1 MKDFS
6 CSVFYSLSLSQATF
20 TLFSSSCVVLK
31 RCRAI
36 YELAVSQKFLD
47 SPEILWKGYID
58 FEIEEG
64 ESENARGLYERLLER
79 TGHVKVWISYAQ
91 FEGSNVGKGTQGA
104 REIFDKA
111 NEHLKNEGL
120 KEERVLLL
128 DAWRVFEKANGDIQS
143 ISEVEAKM
151 PRRVKRR
158 RARTDENGAEI
169 GWEEYFDYQFP
180 EQEVSTSTSLLE
192 IAAKWKQSHQTGD
205 DDHDSDIDSDD

>member
-1 MKDFS
+1 LLLH
-6 CSVFYSLSLSQATF
+6 LSFLYY
-20 TLFSSSCVVLK
+20 K

-36 YELAVSQKFLD
+36 YELAVSQKLLD
-47 SPEILWKGYID
+47 SPESLWKGYID

-91 FEGSNVGKGTQGA
+91 FEGSDIGKGIQGA
-104 REIFDKA
+104 RDIFERA

-128 DAWRVFEKANGDIQS
+128 DAWRVFEKAKGDSHS
-143 ISEVEAKM
+143 ISAVEARM
-151 PRRVKRR
+151 PRRIKRR
-158 RARTDENGAEI
+158 RVRTDESGTDI

-180 EQEVSTSTSLLE
+180 EQEGSASNNLKILE
-192 IAAKWKQSHQTGD
+192 MAAKWKQIQQTRD
-205 DDHDSDIDSDD
+205 DDIESDSESDDD

>member
-1 MKDFS
+1 M
-6 CSVFYSLSLSQATF
+6 
-20 TLFSSSCVVLK
+20 
-31 RCRAI
+31 
-36 YELAVSQKFLD
+36 LD

-64 ESENARGLYERLLER
+64 ESENARGLYEQLLER

-104 REIFDKA
+104 REIFDRA

-180 EQEVSTSTSLLE
+180 EQEGSTSTSLLE
-192 IAAKWKQSHQTGD
+192 MAAKWKQSHQTGD
-205 DDHDSDIDSDD
+205 DDHDSDIDSDDD